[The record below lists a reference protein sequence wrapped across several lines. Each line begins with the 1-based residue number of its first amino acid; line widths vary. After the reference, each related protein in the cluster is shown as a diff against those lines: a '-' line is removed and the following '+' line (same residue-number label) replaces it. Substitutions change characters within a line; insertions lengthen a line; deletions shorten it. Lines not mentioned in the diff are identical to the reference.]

1 MVKLLVLALLFVASQ
16 ALWADDAG
24 RRRDVEDLLDSSGLA
39 LTVEAVQTQF
49 ESALA
54 ASLKSIALNEEERV
68 LAERYA
74 TRVRAL
80 FKQEVSWEVMRA
92 PLADAYLR
100 LYTDEEIKGL
110 AAFYRSPLGR
120 KMVANGPEMQR
131 VSLAFSQA
139 LARKLQ
145 PKLQQMR
152 LAFAAELS
160 TRRQKR

>member
-54 ASLKSIALNEEERV
+54 ASLKTIALNEEERV

-74 TRVRAL
+74 TRVSR
-80 FKQEVSWEVMRA
+80 
-92 PLADAYLR
+92 
-100 LYTDEEIKGL
+100 
-110 AAFYRSPLGR
+110 
-120 KMVANGPEMQR
+120 
-131 VSLAFSQA
+131 
-139 LARKLQ
+139 
-145 PKLQQMR
+145 
-152 LAFAAELS
+152 
-160 TRRQKR
+160 